1 MNRDAVPAQAP
12 TTAELLAAFPHI
24 FRDDVVRLRVV
35 FAVLGDRGMA
45 SALLLLTLPQLL
57 PLPLGLSN
65 ALALPILLVAAQ
77 MALGRHTLWLPE
89 WLLDRP
95 IARRRLLMAANRVVP
110 LLRRIETIIRP
121 RLRWMWT
128 RPATH
133 ALGMICL
140 VIACVSVAPLPLTG
154 WLPALALI
162 VIALGLLERDG
173 VVVFMGLGLG
183 AGALAVFAAVV
194 TGLAEVGA
202 TVERVTNGGS

>member
-1 MNRDAVPAQAP
+1 MDRNAVPAQAP
-12 TTAELLAAFPHI
+12 TTAELLASFPHI

-57 PLPLGLSN
+57 PLPLGVSN
-65 ALALPILLVAAQ
+65 ALALPIVLVAAQ
-77 MALGRHTLWLPE
+77 MAIGRHTLWLPE

-95 IARRRLLMAANRVVP
+95 IARRRLVMAANRVVP
-110 LLRRIETIIRP
+110 MLRRIETIIRP

-133 ALGMICL
+133 ALGVICL
-140 VIACVSVAPLPLTG
+140 IIALISVAPLPLTG
-154 WLPALALI
+154 WLPACALI

-173 VVVFMGLGLG
+173 AVVVMGLALG
-183 AGALAVFAAVV
+183 AAALAVFAAVV

-202 TVERVTNGGS
+202 TVERVTSGD